1 MANDVMANTM
11 RAHHASM
18 SREVNRLA
26 DALWNAPGDWQ
37 SARDQLV
44 HHLTTE
50 VIPHARAEEETVYAA
65 GRQCKTLVGLVRSMV
80 YEHEVIGSL
89 RDRLAQATE
98 WRGAADVASKVAQLF
113 LVHAE
118 KEDRFVIAALEPSS
132 DVDLGAVL
140 GDMHKALAGDLP
152 T

>member
-1 MANDVMANTM
+1 MPNDVVASAM

-18 SREVNRLA
+18 SREVNRLTEAVWSAPA
-26 DALWNAPGDWQ
+26 DWG

-44 HHLTTE
+44 HYLTTE
-50 VIPHARAEEETVYAA
+50 VLPHARAEEVTVYTA
-65 GRQCKTLVGLVRSMV
+65 GRQFKTLVGLVWSMV
-80 YEHEVIGSL
+80 YEHEVIGTL
-89 RDRLAQATE
+89 TDQLAQATE
-98 WRGAADVASKVAQLF
+98 WRGAADLASKLAQLF

-118 KEDRFVIAALEPSS
+118 KEDRFIIAELEPSG

-152 T
+152 